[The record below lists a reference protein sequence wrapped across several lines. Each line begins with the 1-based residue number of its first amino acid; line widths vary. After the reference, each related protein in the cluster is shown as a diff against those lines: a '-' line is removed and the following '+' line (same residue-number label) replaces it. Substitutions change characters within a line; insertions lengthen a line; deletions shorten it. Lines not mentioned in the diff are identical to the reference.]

1 MKRMTIVLL
10 ILSLL
15 LTAGCASQSAQ
26 EAPTV
31 PETTVPETTGET
43 VPETTV
49 PETTE
54 ETEPETTAETEP
66 PAPDTRDFAVQADK
80 TPAVLTLL
88 NKGEQVEVVGELD
101 ETYYVIKLEQG
112 YGLVEKSL
120 LRFEGQE
127 SYEVWTGYAYYG
139 AELKGSY
146 QLTGEVIQ
154 TLPMNTKAEVLEEL
168 PHCYLVR
175 VGEVEGFVAKDKLSR
190 SYIYSGGGGGGGQD
204 GGDISMG
211 VIGGIDLLGYTV
223 PQEGETTGTA
233 TVLCDGVMVLLGW
246 FDREELAQ
254 VITQEGYAPGWEGW
268 YSVYLKGFCVYI
280 PAGLLWDPDTEGY
293 AQWDGYSAYNTKVY
307 DNYLRLGEPAK
318 VLTTNT
324 VATILWDTG
333 DSVVISI
340 DGEIFYANAADF
352 STTRRA
358 TGGGGGGGGDW
369 TPPAM

>member
-15 LTAGCASQSAQ
+15 LTAGCASQPAP
-26 EAPTV
+26 EATV
-31 PETTVPETTGET
+31 PETTIPETTEAT

-66 PAPDTRDFAVQADK
+66 PAPDTVDFTVQADK
-80 TPAVLTLL
+80 TPAVLSLL
-88 NKGEQVEVVGELD
+88 NRGDTVEVVGEY
-101 ETYYVIKLEQG
+101 EEYYVIKTEAG
-112 YGLVEKSL
+112 YGMVEKGL
-120 LRFEGQE
+120 LRFEGE
-127 SYEVWTGYAYYG
+127 AGYEGWTGYAYYG

-146 QLTGEVIQ
+146 QLTGE
-154 TLPMNTKAEVLEEL
+154 TLQSLTMNTKVEVLEEL
-168 PHCYLVR
+168 PNCYLVQLGD
-175 VGEVEGFVAKDKLSR
+175 VTAYVAKDGLSR
-190 SYIYSGGGGGGGQD
+190 KYIRSGGGGSGQD

-233 TVLCDGVMVLLGW
+233 TVLCDGAQVLLGW

-254 VITQEGYAPGWEGW
+254 VITEEGYAPAWEGW
-268 YSVYLKGFCVYI
+268 RCVYLKGFCVYV
-280 PAGLLWDPDTEGY
+280 PEGLLADPAAEPF
-293 AQWDGYSAYNTKVY
+293 AQWDGYSAYSTKVY
-307 DNYLRLGEPAK
+307 DNYLLLGEPAR
-318 VLTTNT
+318 VLTINT
-324 VATILWDTG
+324 VATVLWDTG

-340 DGEIFYANAADF
+340 DGEIFYADAADF
-352 STTRRA
+352 SLTRRT
-358 TGGGGGGGGDW
+358 TGGGNSGGDW